1 MDKRSIQNKKS
12 KTGSI
17 ETFIV
22 ILIAGCMIFLINF
35 TNSKLDQ
42 FSRLKE
48 EVVLINH
55 EFDNEIYE
63 EFAKEIVAYRPDNYK
78 MIEVY
83 NEDLKHIMTLQFM
96 NNPPPSIS
104 DLSKYPELISLF
116 KNNKEGYTDIIFEN
130 EGIKQ
135 DIYFKWL
142 QSSSTGN
149 KYLIITYSLYHPVEN
164 LWIFN
169 LTAYIVVLLV
179 FILFI
184 RLRIMS
190 YSESIK
196 QYDSLSKRI
205 RRNINDK

>member
-1 MDKRSIQNKKS
+1 MDKRSINNKKS

-35 TNSKLDQ
+35 TNDKLDQ

-55 EFDNEIYE
+55 DFDNEIYDE
-63 EFAKEIVAYRPDNYK
+63 LADEIVAYRPDNYK

-83 NEDLKHIMTLQFM
+83 NESFKHIMTLQFM
-96 NNPPPSIS
+96 EGAQPYIS
-104 DLSKYPELISLF
+104 DLYRYPELISLF
-116 KNNKEGYTDIIFEN
+116 KENDEGYTDIVCKED
-130 EGIKQ
+130 GTKQ

-142 QSSSTGN
+142 QSTATGN
-149 KYLIITYSLYHPVEN
+149 KYLIIVYSLYHPVEN

-169 LTAYIVVLLV
+169 LTAYTVVLLV

-196 QYDSLSKRI
+196 QYDSLSKSI
-205 RRNINDK
+205 RRNLNDK